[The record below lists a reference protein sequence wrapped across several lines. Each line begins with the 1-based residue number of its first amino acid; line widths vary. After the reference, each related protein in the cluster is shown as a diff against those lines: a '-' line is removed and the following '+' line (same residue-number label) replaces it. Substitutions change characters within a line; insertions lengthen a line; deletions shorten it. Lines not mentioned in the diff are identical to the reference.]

1 MAGSG
6 GIAFPAGTTVDP
18 RMSTLVSRETV
29 PASAAATVISI
40 HGVKTHCA
48 SCSVRELCL
57 PVGLE
62 PDAMRQLDKIIS
74 HRTRIR
80 KRDSLYRPGD
90 PFHAVYAIRLGTF
103 KTVLLA
109 EDGRE
114 QITGYHMAGEVVGL
128 DGICNNR
135 HACQAVALEDGEV
148 CVLPF
153 NRLDEL
159 ADDLPLLRRNLY
171 RVIARGACR
180 DQDMMLLLGSRSA
193 DERLALFLLDVADR
207 YQMRGY
213 SSKEFVL
220 RMTREEIASYL
231 GLKLETVSRLF
242 SHFQE
247 VGLLQVQGRAVKLL
261 DLVGA
266 QEVRRSGRCIS
277 RAHAG
282 TCPPARSAH
291 HGVVGTDRTSPVFV
305 PIVFLWANRIDC
317 ER

>member
-1 MAGSG
+1 MASSG
-6 GIAFPAGTTVDP
+6 GVALKAGTRVGL
-18 RMSTLVSRETV
+18 RMSTLVSHQAV
-29 PASAAATVISI
+29 PTSAAATVISI
-40 HGVKTHCA
+40 HEIKTHCS

-57 PVGLE
+57 PVGLQ
-62 PDAMRQLDKIIS
+62 PDAMRQLDGMIS

-80 KRDSLYRPGD
+80 KRESLYRPGD

-109 EDGRE
+109 ADGRE

-128 DGICNNR
+128 DGISNNR

-153 NRLDEL
+153 DQLDEL
-159 ADDLPLLRRNLY
+159 ADKLPLLRRSLY
-171 RVIARGACR
+171 RVIAKDGCR

-193 DERLALFLLDVADR
+193 EERLALFLLDLADR

-247 VGLLQVQGRAVKLL
+247 IGLLQVQGRAVKLL
-261 DLVGA
+261 DLAALKKLGG
-266 QEVRRSGRCIS
+266 QG
-277 RAHAG
+277 G
-282 TCPPARSAH
+282 
-291 HGVVGTDRTSPVFV
+291 
-305 PIVFLWANRIDC
+305 
-317 ER
+317 

>member
-1 MAGSG
+1 MSG
-6 GIAFPAGTTVDP
+6 GVAFSAGPIVGP
-18 RMSTLVSRETV
+18 SMSTVVSRQAV
-29 PASAAATVISI
+29 AAPAAATVISL
-40 HGVKTHCA
+40 HELKTHCA

-57 PVGLE
+57 PVGLG

-80 KRDSLYRPGD
+80 KRESLYRPGD
-90 PFHAVYAIRLGTF
+90 PFRAVYAVRLGTF

-128 DGICNNR
+128 DGISNNR

-153 NRLDEL
+153 DRLDEL
-159 ADDLPLLRRNLY
+159 ADDLPLLRSNLY
-171 RVIARGACR
+171 RVIARDGCR

-193 DERLALFLLDVADR
+193 EERLALFLLDLADR
-207 YQMRGY
+207 HQVRGY

-231 GLKLETVSRLF
+231 GLQLETVSRLF

-247 VGLLQVQGRAVKLL
+247 IGLLQVQGRAVKLL
-261 DLVGA
+261 DLAALKKLAG
-266 QEVRRSGRCIS
+266 QRS
-277 RAHAG
+277 
-282 TCPPARSAH
+282 
-291 HGVVGTDRTSPVFV
+291 
-305 PIVFLWANRIDC
+305 
-317 ER
+317 